1 MEAIELHAADDL
13 NVRLLWDDFN
23 RLFNGD
29 RDSLVGM
36 LLDIKK
42 QMTYPST
49 AHFSPAPKRRTGWV
63 RRVISK
69 LKG

>member
-1 MEAIELHAADDL
+1 MEAVELHAADDL
-13 NVRLLWDDFN
+13 NVRLLWNDFN

-36 LLDIKK
+36 LLEIKQ
-42 QMTYPST
+42 QMTYPSV
-49 AHFSPAPKRRTGWV
+49 AYPSPAPKRGGFF
-63 RRVISK
+63 RRVLSK